1 MLRYALVL
9 LAGLW
14 AAAPA
19 SAGSFDALFDELS
32 KDFGSVPRG
41 PALTHHFRVTN
52 NTGSPVHIAGVRMS
66 CNCVSAWVLQNDLA
80 PGQSTSILAQMDT
93 TRFSGTRSVTIYVQ
107 FDRPH
112 WEEVRL
118 LVMANARDDLTVSP
132 ESLALGQ
139 AKRGS
144 MPSGSVTIT
153 FQGNSDWQITELQ
166 RESNYVLATLKE
178 LRRQGSEVSYQL
190 TAKIRADA
198 PVGKWF
204 TDVWLKTNNP
214 AMPRVRVP
222 LTVEIESALSVS
234 PSTVVLGQLKP
245 GAEAERRVIV
255 RGVKPFKI
263 TQVEGADG
271 ELTVK
276 DSTED
281 SKPIHVLTVRLK
293 PSKPGEFNRTLKIV
307 TDLKDDSAIEFQ
319 AKAQVAEAG
328 S

>member
-1 MLRYALVL
+1 MMRYSVVL
-9 LAGLW
+9 LAGLC
-14 AAAPA
+14 ATAPA
-19 SAGSFDALFDELS
+19 SAGAFDPMFDSLS

-41 PALTHHFRVTN
+41 PMLTHHFRVTN
-52 NTGSPVHIAGVRMS
+52 TTDQPVHVAGVRVS
-66 CNCVSAWVLQNDLA
+66 CGCVSAAVLQDTLA
-80 PGQSTSILAQMDT
+80 PGQSTSLVAYMDT
-93 TRFSGTRSVTIYVQ
+93 RRFSGLKSVTVYVQ

-118 LVMANARDDLTVSP
+118 WVQANGRDDLTVAP
-132 ESLALGQ
+132 EALALGQ

-144 MPSGSVTIT
+144 MPSGTVTVT
-153 FQGNSDWQITELQ
+153 SLGNAGWQIVGVE
-166 RESNYVLATLKE
+166 RESNYVLPTLTETK
-178 LRRQGSEVSYQL
+178 RQGGEVSYQV

-234 PSTVVLGQLKP
+234 PGTVVLGQLKA
-245 GAEAERRVIV
+245 GGEAERRVIV

-263 TQVEGADG
+263 TAVEGGDA
-271 ELTVK
+271 ELVVK
-276 DSTED
+276 DTTSD
-281 SKPIHVLTVRLK
+281 SRPVHVLTVKLK
-293 PSKPGEFNRTLKIV
+293 PSKAGEFNRTLKVI
-307 TDLKDDSAIEFQ
+307 TDLADDKEIEFQ
-319 AKAQVAEAG
+319 AKAQVG